1 MPLQDHFPVI
11 DDRSYA
17 SLVDEIRARIPRYTP
32 EWTNLNESD
41 PGIVL
46 AQLFAW
52 LTELQLFRL
61 SKVPELHYLKFLELI
76 GIELEPAQAA
86 TAKLTLQ
93 VAPGFNR
100 DAIIVPAKTQIGSAE
115 PDEQGRIVF
124 ETDRAVTVVRAKLLN
139 LVAHDGFAFRDL
151 SNDNLDTTVSFQPF
165 GPAAIA
171 NNSFMLGFDEPLP
184 EVTFQLSVWKPQP
197 TRGAVVSRCE
207 SAATPRV
214 GVQLRWEYWD
224 GAEWSPLTL
233 LKDESAAFTQNGDIQ
248 LRGPKAGS
256 MTART
261 VGTLTT
267 PRYWI
272 RARIV
277 NAGYE
282 EAPRLLAVRINTV
295 TVTQAETW
303 ELEPVGGSNGE
314 VDQILRLRNTPVL
327 AGSLVL
333 EVDEGNGF
341 QPWSEVPDF
350 FGSGPDDPHYVLNRA
365 TGEIRFGDGKNG
377 RVPVANANNRTNVR
391 ARVYRAGGGKR
402 GNVAANTLTRV
413 LDAVTGLDANNV
425 TNPFPAAGGRD
436 EQGVNDAIR
445 RAPQVL
451 KHHDRAVTA
460 EDFEALAMQAANIA
474 RAVALPLH
482 HPDYPG
488 IEVPGVVTVLVVPD
502 VEGEAPVPNAGTLS
516 AVCAYLNQRRLL
528 TSELYVKGPTY
539 KTVVVHAEL
548 VAEDSADLAE
558 IKAQALDSLALYFHP
573 IRGGEASDPTLPVDD
588 PARSGGGWPFGG
600 DIYYSLLY
608 RRLLFR
614 GVKRL
619 VSLRIELDGE
629 LYPECR
635 DVPIDVG
642 VLLRS
647 GEHQIDVN
655 YEVVQ

>member
-100 DAIIVPAKTQIGSAE
+100 DSIIVPAKTQIGSAE

-248 LRGPKAGS
+248 LRGPKVGS
-256 MTART
+256 MAART

-272 RARIV
+272 RARII

>member
-248 LRGPKAGS
+248 LRGPNAGS
-256 MTART
+256 MAART

>member
-256 MTART
+256 MAART

>member
-171 NNSFMLGFDEPLP
+171 NNSFMLGFEEPLP

>member
-100 DAIIVPAKTQIGSAE
+100 DAVIVPAKTQIGSAE

-256 MTART
+256 MAART

>member
-151 SNDNLDTTVSFQPF
+151 SNDNLDITVSFQPF

-256 MTART
+256 MAART